1 MAALNNRLNDPNK
14 INEMLYEIEQKINNL
29 LKLGNKITA
38 KQQILLDD
46 LNRRYI
52 EIKEKQLTTR
62 RSRSRSRTRSKSSKA
77 NERRHNG
84 PNLTRHTGPNLT
96 RHTGRR
102 HNGPNVTRHN
112 GQRHTGPKEPTHTGH
127 TPFAALNSLPPP
139 PRYKSKSPNKK
150 KYNGR

>member
-62 RSRSRSRTRSKSSKA
+62 RSRNPSP
-77 NERRHNG
+77 NE
-84 PNLTRHTGPNLT
+84 
-96 RHTGRR
+96 
-102 HNGPNVTRHN
+102 TRHN
-112 GQRHTGPKEPTHTGH
+112 GRTRLT
-127 TPFAALNSLPPP
+127 ARYRSL
-139 PRYKSKSPNKK
+139 SPNKK